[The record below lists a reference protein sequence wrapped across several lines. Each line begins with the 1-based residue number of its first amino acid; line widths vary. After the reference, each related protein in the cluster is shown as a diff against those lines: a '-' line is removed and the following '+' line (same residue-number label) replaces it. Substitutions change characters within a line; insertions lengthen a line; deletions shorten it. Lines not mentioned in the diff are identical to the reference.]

1 MASSIGLG
9 EQKMPKIKENIDQ
22 MKEAY
27 QLWGERIH
35 TQKTILRELE
45 AKYRRQA
52 VSSRTISR
60 WVKEFN
66 SISSRESEQDNKY
79 EWRSLSK
86 YEIPWQDGKLANYL
100 NSEYHHQ
107 TGTMATGRQ
116 VKWLW
121 RAWHSSDGSNLTPRD
136 DIKKFWTNLIKQ
148 ADNEAER
155 EQNNTFHYY
164 FNLKRR
170 TNEDNNES

>member
-1 MASSIGLG
+1 MA
-9 EQKMPKIKENIDQ
+9 KIKENIDQ

-27 QLWGERIH
+27 HLWSERIH
-35 TQKTILRELE
+35 TQKTILQELKE
-45 AKYRRQA
+45 KYRRNT
-52 VSSRTISR
+52 VSARTISR
-60 WVKEFN
+60 WIKEFD
-66 SISSRESEQDNKY
+66 SVPFSESEQDKKY

-100 NSEYHHQ
+100 NSEYYHQ
-107 TGTMATGRQ
+107 TGHMATGRQ

-121 RAWHSSDGSNLTPRD
+121 RAWHSSEGANLTPRD
-136 DIKKFWTNLIKQ
+136 DIKHFWTNLIKQ
-148 ADNEAER
+148 ADGEAEK

-170 TNEDNNES
+170 TNEDGNES

>member
-1 MASSIGLG
+1 MRLV
-9 EQKMPKIKENIDQ
+9 EQQMPKIKENIDQ

-45 AKYRRQA
+45 AKYRRNA

-107 TGTMATGRQ
+107 TGTLATGRK

-121 RAWHSSDGSNLTPRD
+121 RAWHSSDGPNLTPRD

-155 EQNNTFHYY
+155 EKTNTFHYY
-164 FNLKRR
+164 FNLQRR
-170 TNEDNNES
+170 TNEDNNEP

>member
-1 MASSIGLG
+1 MRLV
-9 EQKMPKIKENIDQ
+9 EQQMPKIKENIDQ

-45 AKYRRQA
+45 AKYRRNA

-66 SISSRESEQDNKY
+66 SISSRESDQDNKY

-107 TGTMATGRQ
+107 TGTMATGRK

-121 RAWHSSDGSNLTPRD
+121 RAWHSSDGSNLTPGD

-155 EQNNTFHYY
+155 EKNNTLHYY

>member
-1 MASSIGLG
+1 
-9 EQKMPKIKENIDQ
+9 MPKIKENIDQ

-27 QLWGERIH
+27 QLWSGRIH

-45 AKYRRQA
+45 AKYRRTA

-60 WVKEFN
+60 WIKEFN
-66 SISSRESEQDNKY
+66 SVSFRESEQDNKY

-100 NSEYHHQ
+100 NGEYHHQ

-121 RAWHSSDGSNLTPRD
+121 RAWHASDGANLTPRD
-136 DIKKFWTNLIKQ
+136 DIKRYWTNLIKQ
-148 ADNEAER
+148 ANDETER
-155 EQNNTFHYY
+155 EQNNTFYYY
-164 FNLKRR
+164 FNMKRR
-170 TNEDNNES
+170 ISEDSDES